1 MDTPTSTTQEGTQPG
16 RESETFRQHLER
28 LRILR
33 EMDRAILE
41 AHSLEEIAR
50 VALQQ
55 LRRLVPCR
63 RASVAVFDPDVTEAT
78 LIAVQTD
85 SDTEAGPGTRLSL
98 EPFGDIIQT
107 VRRGEVYA
115 VQDMRSVPQYPAVVQ
130 ALRVEG
136 FRSFITVPLT
146 FHSELTGSLNLLADA
161 PDAFSPEHIEI
172 AHEVANQLAIAI
184 GQARLHEQ
192 VRAGRERLQT
202 LSRRLIEAQ
211 ESERRRIAR
220 ELHDRIGQA
229 LTAVKINLQT
239 IQRLPDSASS
249 AAYLEESIETVER
262 ALQQVRNLSLD
273 LRPSLLDD
281 LGLVAALR
289 WYVDRQAQRAG
300 FSALFTADPFDARLP
315 TEVETT
321 CFRVA
326 QEALTNIVR
335 HSRARRVEVQ
345 LRHSETELQLLIHD
359 DGAGFDVQAALDSS
373 MRGASLGLLGMRE
386 RVHLVGGKIE
396 IESSPAA
403 GTEIRVRLPL
413 TDSPLER
420 RNSGRATR

>member
-63 RASVAVFDPDVTEAT
+63 RTSVAVFDPEAAEVT
-78 LIAVQTD
+78 LIAVDTHG
-85 SDTEAGPGTRLSL
+85 DTEAGAGTRLSP

-107 VRRGEVYA
+107 LWRGEVYVA
-115 VQDMRSVPQYPAVVQ
+115 EDMRAIPQDLPVVQ
-130 ALRVEG
+130 ALRAEG
-136 FRSFITVPLT
+136 CRSLTIVPLI
-146 FHSELTGSLNLLADA
+146 FHGEPTGSLNLLAAA
-161 PDAFSPEHIEI
+161 PHAFSPEHIEI
-172 AHEVANQLAIAI
+172 AQEVANQLAIAI

-192 VRAGRERLQT
+192 VRAGRERLHT
-202 LSRRLIEAQ
+202 LSRRLLEAQ

-220 ELHDRIGQA
+220 ELHDQIGQA

-239 IQRLPDSASS
+239 IQRLPDPASS

-300 FSALFTADPFDARLP
+300 FSAQFTADPFDARLP

-335 HSRARRVEVQ
+335 HSRARRVKVE
-345 LRHSETELQLLIHD
+345 LRHSETELQLLIRD

-413 TDSPLER
+413 TASPLER
-420 RNSGRATR
+420 RTPGRATR